1 VFNSE
6 HHRREAKA
14 GYLVNKFTSNINRIR
29 IQAKNM
35 INPKTSVWD
44 PWHFGTDRDADP
56 RIRTSDFRI
65 QMRIRMLIRMRI
77 IRAEV
82 HQD

>member
-44 PWHFGTDRDADP
+44 P
-56 RIRTSDFRI
+56 
-65 QMRIRMLIRMRI
+65 
-77 IRAEV
+77 
-82 HQD
+82 